1 MYTYWLKII
10 MHYARISK
18 HGYSQEVRIP
28 RDYRL
33 SGKRV
38 KISRYGRGLLIEPV
52 SEGFDDLFQSLD
64 SFSEDFMEARP
75 EQLSF
80 ETREDLFS

>member
-1 MYTYWLKII
+1 MYITNEKAMQYTRL
-10 MHYARISK
+10 SK

-52 SEGFDDLFQSLD
+52 SEGFDDLLD
-64 SFSEDFMEARP
+64 SLELFSEDFLEERP
-75 EQLSF
+75 EQLPF
-80 ETREDLFS
+80 DTRA